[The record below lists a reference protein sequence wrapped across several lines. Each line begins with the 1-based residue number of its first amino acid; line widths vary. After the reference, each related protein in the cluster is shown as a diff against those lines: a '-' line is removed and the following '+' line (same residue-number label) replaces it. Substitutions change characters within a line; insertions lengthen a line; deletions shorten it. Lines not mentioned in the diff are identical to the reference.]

1 MKKVYGLLICSLLIL
16 GLFAVLA
23 LANVEDKIAKEG
35 KLEDV
40 DDDIDADEVAIVD
53 NETDALVNATLNKTK
68 AKKDFDREKSRV
80 TQFEGFALS
89 GEKGDPVRALWVSHV
104 FERNGTNA
112 TRSAGR
118 LEIGHGDEKSKFKLH
133 LKEIT
138 DTSISFHVFPID
150 ASLERVEKEGIGN
163 SSVGTIALNYKQY
176 TNIVV
181 WKGTLVLNEGKHL
194 GSWDITGWSRT
205 RTIHRKDIEEH
216 REGAMMKMQ
225 RKIADAEEKLNKTR
239 GKVLEKI
246 EKAKERGNEI
256 VEKVQNKGEE
266 QIQKAEQKMERARRW
281 WEFWK
286 R

>member
-1 MKKVYGLLICSLLIL
+1 
-16 GLFAVLA
+16 
-23 LANVEDKIAKEG
+23 
-35 KLEDV
+35 
-40 DDDIDADEVAIVD
+40 
-53 NETDALVNATLNKTK
+53 
-68 AKKDFDREKSRV
+68 
-80 TQFEGFALS
+80 
-89 GEKGDPVRALWVSHV
+89 VRALWVSHV

-118 LEIGHGDEKSKFKLH
+118 LEIGHGDEKSRFKLH

-181 WKGTLVLNEGKHL
+181 WKGTLVLNEGKHS

-225 RKIADAEEKLNKTR
+225 RKVADAEEKLNKTR

-246 EKAKERGNEI
+246 EKVKERGDEA
-256 VEKVQNKGEE
+256 VEKVRNKGEE
-266 QIQKAEQKMERARRW
+266 QIQKAEQKMERVRRW

-286 R
+286 RGR